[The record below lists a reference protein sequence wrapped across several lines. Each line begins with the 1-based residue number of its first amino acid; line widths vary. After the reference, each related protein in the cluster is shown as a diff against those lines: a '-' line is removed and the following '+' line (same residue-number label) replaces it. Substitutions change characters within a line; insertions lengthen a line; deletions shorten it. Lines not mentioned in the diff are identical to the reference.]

1 MKPLRTALF
10 VPGNR
15 PDRAAKALDL
25 AADAVI
31 LDLEDAVPIAEKEKT
46 RALVRD
52 VLESSSGKRVY
63 VRVNGLSTPYCRED
77 LEAVVCGNL
86 TGILMPK
93 VESPENVF
101 QTDILLTELE
111 KAAGLEVGS
120 LEVLS
125 LCESATALE
134 GIYQTASANPE
145 HHKISAVALGGADYV
160 LDMGVTMTRRA
171 LELDYPRQRIPV
183 ACRAAGISPPI
194 DTPWMVD
201 IKDIDGLVEDAKR
214 AKAFGFQGKLLI
226 HPIQIEPCNEVFTPT
241 EEEIVYAKR
250 LIEAF
255 EEAERTGSAVF
266 QFEGNLVDYP
276 MLERAKRICAL
287 ARIIS

>member
-15 PDRAAKALDL
+15 TDRAAKALDL

-101 QTDILLTELE
+101 QTDTLLTELE
-111 KAAGLEVGS
+111 KAAGLEIGS
-120 LEVLS
+120 LEVVS

-134 GIYQTASANPE
+134 GIYQTASTNPK

-171 LELDYPRQRIPV
+171 LELEYPRQRIPV

-214 AKAFGFQGKLLI
+214 AKAYGFQGKLLI

-250 LIEAF
+250 LIKAF
-255 EEAERTGSAVF
+255 EEAERAGRSVF
-266 QFEGNLVDYP
+266 QLEGNLIDYP

-287 ARIIS
+287 ARTIS

>member
-15 PDRAAKALDL
+15 PDRAAKALGL

-52 VLESSSGKRVY
+52 VLESSPGKRIY

-77 LEAVVCGNL
+77 LEAVVCGSL

-101 QTDILLTELE
+101 QIDTLLTELE
-111 KAAGLEVGS
+111 KAAGLEIGS
-120 LEVLS
+120 LEVVS

-134 GIYQTASANPE
+134 GIYQTASTNSE

-160 LDMGVTMTRRA
+160 LDMGITMTRRA
-171 LELDYPRQRIPV
+171 MELE
-183 ACRAAGISPPI
+183 
-194 DTPWMVD
+194 
-201 IKDIDGLVEDAKR
+201 
-214 AKAFGFQGKLLI
+214 
-226 HPIQIEPCNEVFTPT
+226 
-241 EEEIVYAKR
+241 
-250 LIEAF
+250 
-255 EEAERTGSAVF
+255 
-266 QFEGNLVDYP
+266 
-276 MLERAKRICAL
+276 
-287 ARIIS
+287 

>member
-31 LDLEDAVPIAEKEKT
+31 LDLEDAVAIAEKEKT

-52 VLESSSGKRVY
+52 VLESSPGKRIY

-93 VESPENVF
+93 VESSENVF
-101 QTDILLTELE
+101 QIDTLLTESE
-111 KAAGLEVGS
+111 KAAGLEIGS
-120 LEVLS
+120 LEVVS

-134 GIYQTASANPE
+134 GVFQTASANPE
-145 HHKISAVALGGADYV
+145 HHKISTVALGGADYV
-160 LDMGVTMTRRA
+160 LDMGVTMSRKA
-171 LELDYPRQRIPV
+171 LELQYPRQRIPV
-183 ACRAAGISPPI
+183 ACRAAGIAPPI

-214 AKAFGFQGKLLI
+214 AKAYGFQGKLII
-226 HPIQIEPCNEVFTPT
+226 HPVQIEPCNEVFTPT
-241 EEEIVYAKR
+241 EEEILYAKR

-255 EEAERTGSAVF
+255 EEAERDGRSVF
-266 QFEGNLVDYP
+266 QFEGNLIDYP
-276 MLERAKRICAL
+276 MLERAKRICDL

>member
-15 PDRAAKALDL
+15 PDRAAKALGL

-46 RALVRD
+46 RALVRE

-63 VRVNGLSTPYCRED
+63 VRINGLSTPYCRED

-86 TGILMPK
+86 TGILIPK

-101 QTDILLTELE
+101 QTDSLLTELE
-111 KAAGLEVGS
+111 KAAGLEIGS
-120 LEVLS
+120 LEVMS
-125 LCESATALE
+125 LCESAMALE
-134 GIYQTASANPE
+134 GIYQTVSANPE
-145 HHKISAVALGGADYV
+145 HHKVSAVAFGGADYV
-160 LDMGVTMTRRA
+160 LDMGVTMTRMA
-171 LELDYPRQRIPV
+171 MELEYPRQRIPV
-183 ACRAAGISPPI
+183 ACRAASISPPI

-201 IKDIDGLVEDAKR
+201 IKDIDGLVEDAKK
-214 AKAFGFQGKLLI
+214 AKAYGFQGKLLI
-226 HPIQIEPCNEVFTPT
+226 HPIQIEPCNEVFTPS
-241 EEEIVYAKR
+241 EEEIAYAKR
-250 LIEAF
+250 LILAF
-255 EEAERTGSAVF
+255 EEAERTGIAAF
-266 QFEGNLVDYP
+266 QFEGNLIDYP

-287 ARIIS
+287 ARTIS

>member
-15 PDRAAKALDL
+15 PDRAAKALGL

-52 VLESSSGKRVY
+52 VLESSPGKRVY

-101 QTDILLTELE
+101 QTDKILTELE
-111 KAAGLEVGS
+111 KAAGLEIGS
-120 LEVLS
+120 LEVVS

-134 GIYQTASANPE
+134 GIYQTASTNPE
-145 HHKISAVALGGADYV
+145 HHKISAVAFGGADYV
-160 LDMGVTMTRRA
+160 VDMGVTMTRRA
-171 LELDYPRQRIPV
+171 RELEYPRQRIPV

-214 AKAFGFQGKLLI
+214 AKAYGFQGKLLI

-241 EEEIVYAKR
+241 KEEIVYAKR
-250 LIEAF
+250 LIKAF
-255 EEAERTGSAVF
+255 EEAERTGRAVF
-266 QFEGNLVDYP
+266 QLEGNLIDYP

-287 ARIIS
+287 ARTIS